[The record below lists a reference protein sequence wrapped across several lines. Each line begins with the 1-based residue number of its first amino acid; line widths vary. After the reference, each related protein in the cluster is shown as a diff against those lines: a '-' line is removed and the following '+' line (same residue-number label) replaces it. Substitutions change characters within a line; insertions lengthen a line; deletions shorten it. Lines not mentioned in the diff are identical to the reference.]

1 MKKNITIKLSA
12 EFAKRLDDKARR
24 IGSAVE
30 DIARG
35 AVEDS
40 LQEAEDQS
48 VGPDDHLYRRASE
61 FVLRKNAD
69 LYRRLAQ

>member
-1 MKKNITIKLSA
+1 MKKNITIKLSV

-24 IGSAVE
+24 SGLTVE
-30 DIARG
+30 ELARA

-40 LQEAEDQS
+40 LQEAEDRS
-48 VGPDDHLYRRASE
+48 IGPGDEVFRRSSE